1 MISSTKQRKGEAIV
15 INTTNGME
23 HYRVVSA
30 ITMLRI
36 EVRTGMKA
44 ARYSLIKACETNW
57 GCPKKTK
64 AGALAWME
72 AFYEKTYG
80 RAYGEA

>member
-1 MISSTKQRKGEAIV
+1 MV
-15 INTTNGME
+15 
-23 HYRVVSA
+23 
-30 ITMLRI
+30 
-36 EVRTGMKA
+36 
-44 ARYSLIKACETNW
+44 KACEMNW

-72 AFYEKTYG
+72 AFYKKTYG